1 MEFEAG
7 TKSGFSS
14 SKDHDERI
22 AGAVSGGNEHISGR
36 LSVAYQ
42 KFGGW
47 FDGNGDA
54 TLLDNTQ
61 TGLQYSDRLDIMG
74 TGTLNIDE
82 SRQLQLITQYY
93 KSRATTTG
101 LISGKASLPSE
112 GPARH
117 SSVTG

>member
-54 TLLDNTQ
+54 TLLDNA
-61 TGLQYSDRLDIMG
+61 DR
-74 TGTLNIDE
+74 
-82 SRQLQLITQYY
+82 
-93 KSRATTTG
+93 
-101 LISGKASLPSE
+101 
-112 GPARH
+112 PAVLRSAGH
-117 SSVTG
+117 HGNWYAEHR

>member
-54 TLLDNTQ
+54 TC
-61 TGLQYSDRLDIMG
+61 
-74 TGTLNIDE
+74 
-82 SRQLQLITQYY
+82 LITP
-93 KSRATTTG
+93 R
-101 LISGKASLPSE
+101 
-112 GPARH
+112 PACSTPIGWTSWELVR
-117 SSVTG
+117 

>member
-54 TLLDNTQ
+54 TL
-61 TGLQYSDRLDIMG
+61 
-74 TGTLNIDE
+74 
-82 SRQLQLITQYY
+82 ITP
-93 KSRATTTG
+93 R
-101 LISGKASLPSE
+101 
-112 GPARH
+112 PACSTPIGWTSWELVR
-117 SSVTG
+117 

>member
-54 TLLDNTQ
+54 HL
-61 TGLQYSDRLDIMG
+61 
-74 TGTLNIDE
+74 
-82 SRQLQLITQYY
+82 
-93 KSRATTTG
+93 A
-101 LISGKASLPSE
+101 
-112 GPARH
+112 
-117 SSVTG
+117 